1 MSPEQGH
8 GEGVDA
14 RGDIYSLGVIFFEM
28 LTGTKPY
35 DGETA
40 MGVIVKH
47 RQAPIPVLPRAMA
60 EFQPLID
67 RMLAKQ
73 PAGRFQNVAEVLAW
87 EPGP

>member
-1 MSPEQGH
+1 
-8 GEGVDA
+8 VDA
-14 RGDIYSLGVIFFEM
+14 RGDIYSLGIIFFEM

-40 MGVIVKH
+40 MSVIVKH
-47 RQAPIPVLPRAMA
+47 RQAPIPALPPAMA
-60 EFQPLID
+60 EFQALID

-73 PAGRFQNVAEVLAW
+73 PTGRFQDVAELLAW